1 MLRYILLSLLLLGNS
16 CKTVGPI
23 GETCGPNDV
32 ATRLSPAVI
41 DQLTDAQV
49 KDLLSKN
56 EALVK
61 RGCATPNKE

>member
-1 MLRYILLSLLLLGNS
+1 MLRYILLSLLLLESS

-41 DQLTDAQV
+41 AQLTDAQV